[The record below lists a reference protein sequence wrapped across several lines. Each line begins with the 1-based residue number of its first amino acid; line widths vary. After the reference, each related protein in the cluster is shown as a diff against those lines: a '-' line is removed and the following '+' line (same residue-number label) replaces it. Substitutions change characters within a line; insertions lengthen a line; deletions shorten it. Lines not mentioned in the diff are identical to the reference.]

1 MEVILMEKVAN
12 LGELGDVVKVKDGF
26 ARNFLIPHGKAKR
39 ATPENL
45 KAFEARRAELA
56 AVAFE
61 AHARLLAG
69 RALGSG
75 LKLEGFLSAKSARS
89 KRLVLHVTN
98 VEFVE
103 GSQKGN

>member
-1 MEVILMEKVAN
+1 VS
-12 LGELGDVVKVKDGF
+12 
-26 ARNFLIPHGKAKR
+26 
-39 ATPENL
+39 
-45 KAFEARRAELA
+45 AELA

-98 VEFVE
+98 IEFVE
-103 GSQKGN
+103 GD